1 MERQRVVRRS
11 RETNSLVE
19 SGRGPF
25 DTSGKRRDFYRTS
38 FLVESA
44 RGLFGTLGKRH
55 GFCLTS
61 RITGRV
67 TACKAMCVV
76 GALLVGHAASAEP
89 STEKSNNASLTASAP
104 TNDRVGFPRDYR
116 TRFKVLGT
124 IVKEEGLR
132 VSTVYGNEQAAAV
145 TSRDKL
151 PFPEGSILLVEFGYA
166 LRDANKQV
174 IRDADGAMKMAVE
187 HVDVMKRGKGFGE
200 AYGENR
206 SGEWEYAGYRLD
218 GSYTTPP
225 EKSVECAACHRKAGP
240 ENDFVFRM
248 RAAPARM

>member
-1 MERQRVVRRS
+1 MERQRSVRRS
-11 RETNSLVE
+11 RETGILVESGRGPFDTPGKRRGFYRTSSLVE

-25 DTSGKRRDFYRTS
+25 DTLGKRR
-38 FLVESA
+38 
-44 RGLFGTLGKRH
+44 
-55 GFCLTS
+55 GFCRTS
-61 RITGRV
+61 RITGRL

-76 GALLVGHAASAEP
+76 GALLLGHPASTEP
-89 STEKSNNASLTASAP
+89 STEKSNNAALAASAP
-104 TNDRVGFPRDYR
+104 ANDRVGFPKDYR
-116 TRFKVLGT
+116 TRFKVLGV

-151 PFPEGSILLVEFGYA
+151 PFPEGSIILMEFGYA
-166 LRDANKQV
+166 VRDANNQV
-174 IRDADGAMKMAVE
+174 MRDTDGTAKMAVE
-187 HVDVMKRGKGFGE
+187 HVDVMKRGNGFGE